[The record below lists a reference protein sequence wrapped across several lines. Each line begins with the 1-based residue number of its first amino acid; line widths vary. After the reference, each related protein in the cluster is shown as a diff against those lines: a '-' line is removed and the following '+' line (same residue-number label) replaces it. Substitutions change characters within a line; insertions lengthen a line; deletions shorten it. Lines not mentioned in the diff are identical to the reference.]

1 MRRCSSVLLLATA
14 LTAADLL
21 PAQVLDLGDPS
32 GAPPAP
38 PALGLDT
45 YAADLIRQLEQEM
58 TDLAAG
64 AEDGAQHQAVA
75 LASIKLR
82 DVAARLL
89 DQGDQAGPAG
99 SFAVLG
105 GVRLVRGRGDI
116 DELLNRLL
124 DSTDTQLD
132 SARQAADAFNQ
143 PSLVWSTEP
152 GVGAALDA
160 ALAQHLA
167 PLAEV
172 VRLLAPG
179 ETVDHW
185 ITQGAVRSS
194 AGSQAAETLDDLLGR
209 LAGGADA
216 TDLPEDARDALRRT
230 RGFLERGAAFE
241 QFRPQV
247 RGYAVLLTE
256 ALALTADVQQVM
268 WLDDLQ
274 RSTCLAIINA
284 AIVRLADRETRD
296 RGAQRLE
303 RLGAARDIIRRISV
317 LDEVTRSAGP
327 GRSRTGAPRID
338 MEPVTRAFGA
348 VVMAA
353 GQSSTGGPPQ
363 VDRLA
368 GILDSMIAY
377 RELNNP
383 GLTRELRHAW
393 RKLHDGYQRTEV
405 AILEALP
412 QLATSRGALSD
423 PALASLVMDHRQ
435 YIEDLQ
441 RLEALPAWIEIIRA
455 AAPRAAGP
463 FGGRVRKLISNL
475 GDPAR
480 RQEAVRSIDRLQ
492 QQMQSYF
499 PMPFEMR
506 LAGAD
511 RAAIIATGGLSD
523 QLAAEI
529 DRQRIDWARAWGAGT
544 AGDAET
550 RMDML
555 HELTSIMAGSA
566 RLLPGGDEVLLL
578 NRWAA
583 WELDPTT
590 VARLVGDLTNR
601 LKLATTAAV
610 QGDDTGLRQQL
621 DRIGANQARLV
632 STLLDLLE
640 PELLTLPSGA
650 RSIIGQ
656 SVSGPSPDA
665 WMVSRRWEL
674 ADLCRY
680 TMELEYARA
689 GDRRQLAD
697 DLAVWIEGRAAALM
711 SEITP

>member
-14 LTAADLL
+14 IALADPLR
-21 PAQVLDLGDPS
+21 AQVLDLGDPA

-45 YAADLIRQLEQEM
+45 LPADLIRQLEKEM

-64 AEDGAQHQAVA
+64 AEDSAQHQAVA

-99 SFAVLG
+99 SVAVLAG
-105 GVRLVRGRGDI
+105 MRLARGRNDI
-116 DELLNRLL
+116 DELLSRLL
-124 DSTDTQLD
+124 ACTDPQLD
-132 SARQAADAFNQ
+132 PARQALDDFNR

-152 GVGAALDA
+152 GDPAALDA
-160 ALAQHLA
+160 ALAVHLA
-167 PLAEV
+167 PLAEA

-179 ETVDHW
+179 ETVNHW
-185 ITQGAVRSS
+185 ITRGAVRSG

-209 LAGGADA
+209 LAGGAD
-216 TDLPEDARDALRRT
+216 TTELPQDARDALRRT
-230 RGFLERGAAFE
+230 LGFLERGSGFE

-247 RGYAVLLTE
+247 RTYALLLTE
-256 ALALTADVQQVM
+256 ALALAADVDRAV
-268 WLDDLQ
+268 WLDDDQ
-274 RSTCLAIINA
+274 RRTCLAIIDA
-284 AIVRLADRETRD
+284 AIVQMADRETRD

-303 RLGAARDIIRRISV
+303 RLGASRDIIRRVSV
-317 LDEVTRSAGP
+317 LYEVTRSAGP

-348 VVMAA
+348 VVMAT
-353 GQSSTGGPPQ
+353 GDSSTGSLPQ
-363 VDRLA
+363 VERLA

-377 RELNNP
+377 RELSNP
-383 GLTRELRHAW
+383 RLTRELRHAW
-393 RKLHDGYQRTEV
+393 RKLHDSYKRTEL
-405 AILEALP
+405 AMLEALG
-412 QLATSRGALSD
+412 QLTTSRGALSD
-423 PALASLVMDHRQ
+423 PALASLVIDHRQ

-441 RLEALPAWIEIIRA
+441 RLEALPAWIETVRA
-455 AAPRAAGP
+455 TSARAGGP
-463 FGGRVRKLISNL
+463 FGGRVRKLISDL

-480 RQEAVRSIDRLQ
+480 RQQAVRSIDRLE

-499 PMPFEMR
+499 PMPFETR
-506 LAGAD
+506 LGGGD
-511 RAAIIATGGLSD
+511 RAAIIATGGLSEE
-523 QLAAEI
+523 LAAEI
-529 DRQRIDWARAWGAGT
+529 DRQRIEWARAWGAGT
-544 AGDAET
+544 AGDAEM

-555 HELTSIMAGSA
+555 HQLTEIMAGSA
-566 RLLPGGDEVLLL
+566 RLVQRGDEVALL

-590 VARLVGDLTNR
+590 VARLVSDLRNR

-610 QGDDTGLRQQL
+610 EGDDTGLRQQL
-621 DRIGANQARLV
+621 DRIGANEARLV
-632 STLLDLLE
+632 STLFDLLE
-640 PELLTLPSGA
+640 PELLALPSGA

-665 WMVSRRWEL
+665 WMVSRRLEL

-689 GDRRQLAD
+689 RGRRQLAD
-697 DLAVWIEGRAAALM
+697 DLSVWIEGQAAALM
-711 SEITP
+711 SEIAP